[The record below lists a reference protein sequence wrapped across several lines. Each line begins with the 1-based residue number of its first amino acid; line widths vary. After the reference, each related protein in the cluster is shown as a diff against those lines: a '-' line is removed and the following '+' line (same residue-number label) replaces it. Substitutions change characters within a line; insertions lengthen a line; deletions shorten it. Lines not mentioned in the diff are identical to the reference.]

1 MSHENKLYILNNEHY
16 WHRCVSA
23 STFSDN
29 RAVFTNR
36 YKKYKSYFRC
46 ATIQTCTF
54 KFPSI
59 LSLDVRPTRIYGTRF
74 QNKKIYEFGPEYTV
88 FWEHLSQ
95 HKKGYVEIDV
105 SEFQN
110 L

>member
-16 WHRCVSA
+16 WHKCSYEKYFR
-23 STFSDN
+23 DN
-29 RAVFTNR
+29 KDIFRN
-36 YKKYKSYFRC
+36 KYISLGSYFKC
-46 ATIQTCTF
+46 AVKTCRF

-59 LSLDVRPTRIYGTRF
+59 LGPANPCTIKFYNTQGTT
-74 QNKKIYEFGPEYTV
+74 YELGPPYTV
-88 FWEHLSQ
+88 FWEHLSE
-95 HKKGYVEIDV
+95 HKKGYIEVDV